1 MANIFFEN
9 LNIINFF
16 AILILIVLFA
26 VFLFLYM
33 RRYRQENLSSKL
45 AELYSKIKNDIN
57 FAVAPNS
64 INLAPSTDDFI
75 QFAIE
80 IWRIEQRISKLTET
94 LPENQRK
101 GLENSAQKFKRYL
114 EKYDIEIVDYT
125 NQKFNDGL
133 NLDVLSVEKDP
144 SVPESI
150 VKETVEPTIM
160 YRGQVIKK
168 AKIIVLSMLN

>member
-9 LNIINFF
+9 INIINFF
-16 AILILIVLFA
+16 AILVLIVLFA

-33 RRYRQENLSSKL
+33 RRYRRENLSSEL

-80 IWRIEQRISKLTET
+80 IWRIEQRVSKLTET

-101 GLENSAQKFKRYL
+101 GLENSVQKFKRYL

-150 VKETVEPTIM
+150 VKETVEPTII

-168 AKIIVLSMLN
+168 AKIIVLSKLN